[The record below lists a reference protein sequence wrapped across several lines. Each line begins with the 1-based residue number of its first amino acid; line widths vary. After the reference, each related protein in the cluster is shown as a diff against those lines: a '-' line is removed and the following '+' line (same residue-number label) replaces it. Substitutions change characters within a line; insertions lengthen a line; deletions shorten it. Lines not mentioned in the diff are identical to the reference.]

1 MLNPIQTTT
10 ENQDDAVAMPVRF
23 DANLA
28 NLLCQCDA
36 TIERL
41 IQLECSLKG
50 LAKHIPDWVNANEA
64 KSMLAINTMAINT
77 IWSNFDADVSNFRHA
92 NTLGGRHE

>member
-10 ENQDDAVAMPVRF
+10 ENHDDAVAMPVRY

-36 TIERL
+36 AVEHL
-41 IQLECSLKG
+41 IQLECSFKG
-50 LAKHIPDWVNANEA
+50 LAKLIPDWVNANEA
-64 KSMLAINTMAINT
+64 KGMLAINTMALSL
-77 IWSNFDADVSNFRHA
+77 IWTALDADVSSFRHA
-92 NTLGGRHE
+92 NTLGVRHE